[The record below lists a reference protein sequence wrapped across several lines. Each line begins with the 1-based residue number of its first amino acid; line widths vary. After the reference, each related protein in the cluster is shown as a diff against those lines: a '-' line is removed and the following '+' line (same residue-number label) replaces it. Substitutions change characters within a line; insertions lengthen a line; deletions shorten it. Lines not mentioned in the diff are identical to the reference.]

1 MGKSVL
7 VSQDAMSHSFSMF
20 FKPTQGNLTRS
31 VSHLEFLSHETEMEL
46 LSEIKPANIEVV
58 SRKAVNLKEL
68 VQDDTAEVQA
78 DSECPLETEKVTR

>member
-1 MGKSVL
+1 MP
-7 VSQDAMSHSFSMF
+7 HFFSMF
-20 FKPTQGNLTRS
+20 LKSTQGNLTRS

-68 VQDDTAEVQA
+68 MQDDTAEVQT
-78 DSECPLETEKVTR
+78 DSECPLETEKVTL